1 VQEFCDRAGVPYL
14 YFTAIKGASPVESVA
29 SFVSDLSESVLPAD
43 RELIP
48 SDGAANWLD
57 ALRVLAAVLPDAP
70 SVVVIAGGQ
79 PGAWPAQPGRY
90 RTRIG
95 P

>member
-1 VQEFCDRAGVPYL
+1 VQEFCDRAGVQYL

-29 SFVSDLSESVLPAD
+29 SFVSDLSESALPAD

-57 ALRVLAAVLPDAP
+57 ALQVLAAVLPDAP
-70 SVVVIAGGQ
+70 SVVVIDEVPWLA
-79 PGAWPAQPGRY
+79 
-90 RTRIG
+90 
-95 P
+95 